1 MKTITEEQLDDLL
14 EDGNLCEYCS
24 FVKEGGHA
32 PGTLCDGSFCESA
45 KDNYVGENDLE
56 VI

>member
-1 MKTITEEQLDDLL
+1 MKTITEKELTDLL

-24 FVKEGGHA
+24 FVKEGGHS
-32 PGTLCDGSFCESA
+32 PGALCEGSSCESA
-45 KDNYVGENDLE
+45 KDNYVEKNDLE